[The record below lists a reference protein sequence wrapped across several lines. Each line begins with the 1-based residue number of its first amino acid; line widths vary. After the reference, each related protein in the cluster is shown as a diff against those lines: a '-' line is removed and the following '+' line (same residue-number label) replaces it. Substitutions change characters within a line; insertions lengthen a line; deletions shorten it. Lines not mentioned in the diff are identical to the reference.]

1 MPVPILE
8 LQNIT
13 KTYPGVRA
21 LHDISLTIN
30 SGEVHAL
37 VGENGA
43 GKSTLIKT
51 CSGAIRPDS
60 GKIIINGETFTHM
73 TPKLSEEKGIA
84 VIYQEFNLVNELT
97 VAENVFLGRAIR
109 NGIIVDKKAMAQK
122 AAEIFAQFDINIDPN
137 VLVSSLTVGYRQI
150 VEIVKALST
159 NARLIVMDEPS
170 APLTN
175 AEVEHLYTMIKKLK
189 AAGVTIIYISH
200 RLDEV
205 FQLSN
210 RITVMRDGKKIETVN
225 TADIDTPRL
234 IASMVGRELKE
245 TFPPREHCVR
255 DEVVLEVQDLT
266 GNGVRNISF
275 NVKRGEILGFA
286 GLIGAGRTE
295 LAELI
300 FRVKPKESGKIRIR
314 GREIN
319 YKNVASAISGGVALV
334 PEDRKRHGA
343 LLGTSIRENITIV
356 ILKRISSLSV
366 VHKKEERQ
374 IVQKYRDELRIKT
387 PSVEQQVKNLSG
399 GNQQKVVL
407 AKWLSAGPD
416 VIILDEPTRGIDVGA
431 KYEIYKLINSL
442 VEQGKA
448 VILISSEMEELIG
461 MSDRI
466 IVLAEGVQTGELQKS
481 EFDQKTIMRFAS
493 QTQNN

>member
-1 MPVPILE
+1 
-8 LQNIT
+8 
-13 KTYPGVRA
+13 
-21 LHDISLTIN
+21 
-30 SGEVHAL
+30 
-37 VGENGA
+37 
-43 GKSTLIKT
+43 
-51 CSGAIRPDS
+51 
-60 GKIIINGETFTHM
+60 
-73 TPKLSEEKGIA
+73 
-84 VIYQEFNLVNELT
+84 
-97 VAENVFLGRAIR
+97 
-109 NGIIVDKKAMAQK
+109 
-122 AAEIFAQFDINIDPN
+122 
-137 VLVSSLTVGYRQI
+137 
-150 VEIVKALST
+150 
-159 NARLIVMDEPS
+159 
-170 APLTN
+170 
-175 AEVEHLYTMIKKLK
+175 
-189 AAGVTIIYISH
+189 
-200 RLDEV
+200 
-205 FQLSN
+205 
-210 RITVMRDGKKIETVN
+210 
-225 TADIDTPRL
+225 
-234 IASMVGRELKE
+234 MVGRELKE

-266 GNGVRNISF
+266 GNGVWDISF
-275 NVKRGEILGFA
+275 NVKKGEILGFA

-319 YKNVASAISGGVALV
+319 YKNVASAIGGGVALV

-431 KYEIYKLINSL
+431 KYEIYKLINGL

-466 IVLAEGVQTGELQKS
+466 IVLAEGVQTGELQKG
-481 EFDQKTIMRFAS
+481 EFDQKAIMEFAS
-493 QTQNN
+493 QTASQTRNNFKEAVG

>member
-1 MPVPILE
+1 
-8 LQNIT
+8 
-13 KTYPGVRA
+13 
-21 LHDISLTIN
+21 
-30 SGEVHAL
+30 
-37 VGENGA
+37 
-43 GKSTLIKT
+43 
-51 CSGAIRPDS
+51 
-60 GKIIINGETFTHM
+60 
-73 TPKLSEEKGIA
+73 
-84 VIYQEFNLVNELT
+84 

-109 NGIIVDKKAMAQK
+109 KGGSHGIIVDKKAMAQK
-122 AAEIFAQFDINIDPN
+122 AAEIFTQFDINIDPN
-137 VLVSSLTVGYRQI
+137 ALVSSLTVGYQQI

-159 NARLIVMDEPS
+159 NAKLIVMDEPS

-175 AEVEHLYTMIKKLK
+175 AEVEHLYAMVKKLK

-200 RLDEV
+200 RLEEV
-205 FQLSN
+205 FYLSD
-210 RITVMRDGKKIETVN
+210 RITVMRDGEKIETVN
-225 TADIDTPRL
+225 TADINTPHL

-245 TFPPREHCVR
+245 TFPSRLNCVR
-255 DEVVLEVQDLT
+255 DEVVLDVRGLT
-266 GNGVRNISF
+266 GNGVRDISF
-275 NVKRGEILGFA
+275 SVRKGEILGFA

-295 LAELI
+295 LAQLI
-300 FRVKPKESGKIRIR
+300 FRVKPKQSGTISIR

-319 YKNVASAISGGVALV
+319 YKNVSAAIGGGVALV
-334 PEDRKRHGA
+334 PEDRKRQGA
-343 LLGTSIRENITIV
+343 LLGISIRENITIA

-366 VHKKEERQ
+366 VHQKEERQ

-387 PSVEQQVKNLSG
+387 PSVEQAVKNLSG

-407 AKWLSAGPD
+407 AKWLSSGPD

-431 KYEIYKLINSL
+431 KYEIYKLINNL

-466 IVLAEGVQTGELQKS
+466 IVLAEGVMTGELQKN

-493 QTQNN
+493 QATSKIAG